1 MQSSLFLI
9 PALTYRRTGHVD
21 YRQHPLTH
29 INMQVLELRLR
40 REAKNL
46 YQKEPMQVSMAHD
59 INLVLFMENLSKDE
73 DGKYDKDY
81 GGSI

>member
-46 YQKEPMQVSMAHD
+46 YQKEPMQVSMTHD